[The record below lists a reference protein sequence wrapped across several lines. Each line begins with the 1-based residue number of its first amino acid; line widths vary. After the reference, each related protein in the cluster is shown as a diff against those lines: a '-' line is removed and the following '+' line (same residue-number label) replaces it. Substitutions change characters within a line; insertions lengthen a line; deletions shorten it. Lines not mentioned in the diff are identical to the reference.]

1 MTLDAFRL
9 DQTPDIGLSVWTIW
23 MPQSSTTQPPT
34 LKQRVTARVVLPGL
48 DRVCPVCR
56 YFQAIEVAKGTSLKV
71 FGESVS
77 SVSVSSSES
86 EANSAAVMSWCFL
99 SFLRSFCIESATF
112 MEIYITCHN
121 TATPSNE
128 AVP

>member
-1 MTLDAFRL
+1 
-9 DQTPDIGLSVWTIW
+9 
-23 MPQSSTTQPPT
+23 
-34 LKQRVTARVVLPGL
+34 
-48 DRVCPVCR
+48 
-56 YFQAIEVAKGTSLKV
+56 
-71 FGESVS
+71 
-77 SVSVSSSES
+77 VSSSES

>member
-1 MTLDAFRL
+1 ML
-9 DQTPDIGLSVWTIW
+9 
-23 MPQSSTTQPPT
+23 QSSTTQPT
-34 LKQRVTARVVLPGL
+34 FKQRVAAVVIPGL
-48 DRVCPVCR
+48 DGALFVN
-56 YFQAIEVAKGTSLKV
+56 FQAIEVAKGTSLKV